1 MKKTLTK
8 CFSLLMLLFVFQSFV
23 PLAHVFA
30 QARIISGK
38 VTSSEDGSSLP
49 GVNITVKGT
58 SIGVISD
65 VDGSYKLNVPT
76 DATTLVYSFIGFQKV
91 EVTIGN
97 RTTID
102 LELKVDTRQ
111 LNEVVVTSFGIKK
124 EKKELGYAI
133 QEIKGEELAETVRPN
148 VVNALQGRI
157 AGVTV
162 GTTSG
167 LPGSSSSIVIRG
179 ATSLGSNNQPLFV
192 IDGVPVSNNTLS
204 EGLLLN
210 DAPNRNS
217 DYTNRIADLNPNDIE
232 SITVLKGPAAAALYG
247 IDAAAGA
254 IIITTKQG
262 AKGKTRIEY
271 TGNLQ
276 FERITRFPKTQEEY
290 GFSSG
295 VLGVVA
301 GSSIPNAVIGA
312 WGARIPEGTPRF
324 DNTRNVFG
332 WGFNNIHNLN
342 VSGGNETFTYN
353 VSAGVLRQNG
363 SIPNTAYERNTF
375 KISNSAQLSP
385 KIKITTSVN
394 FTNAA
399 TDRSPVT
406 KGPGSVYYNTLLY
419 PRTQDINNWQGNNGA
434 LLGVVPDLNGDGSG
448 DDVFDNPNFNS
459 EKNRVRDVTN
469 RLLLNASIS
478 YDVTSWFNITGRAGY
493 DWYNTAGQTVYD
505 PLSWAR
511 FPNKSVSRVVGGIL
525 SEYEEK
531 SRILNTFLLFNFKKK
546 FGDFNT
552 GLTFGHNIF
561 TTNYRVDSRYG
572 EGFLVPDLPSIS
584 NTNNTRREQATRG
597 TRRNLVGVFG
607 ELKFDYK
614 NMVFLSITGR
624 NDWSST
630 LPEANRSFFYPSV
643 TGSIVLSELLD
654 IDPAGKLSFAKIRAN
669 YAQVGKDAPPHQIL
683 PALQEFTR
691 TGGGYNIGFFGPNPK
706 IVPETTTSYEVG
718 LDLKFFN
725 NRLGIDFTYY
735 QLRSKNQITQP
746 RLSYASGYILQLV
759 NAGEVENRGI
769 ELMIT
774 GSPIRKEYFSWD
786 VIANFGL
793 NRNKVL
799 SLPGDFTEFYL
810 SDTWLA
816 GGARAGYIP
825 GESILSITGNS
836 VLKDANDNVL
846 IGANGFPVRDAR
858 YNLIGNRQ
866 PLFNLGITNSIKYK
880 NFSLSFLFDIRVGGD
895 IFNGTDWALTNFGL
909 GSRTSERGSRK
920 IFEGVRQ
927 SDGQPNTQ
935 EVELTQAYFSN
946 YLGGANPAGLI
957 EQNYIEKNINW
968 LRLRDISLRY
978 SLPKMIF
985 ANSKFIK
992 NVDLNVT
999 GTNLWLLTNYTG
1011 ADPDVN
1017 GLNASSRGSGAVG
1030 FDYFSVPAP
1039 IAVAFGVKVGF

>member
-1 MKKTLTK
+1 MTK
-8 CFSLLMLLFVFQSFV
+8 IFTILCAFFLLIMLNS
-23 PLAHVFA
+23 AYA
-30 QARIISGK
+30 QQRIITGK
-38 VTSSEDGSSLP
+38 VTSGEDGGALP
-49 GVNITVKGT
+49 GVNITVKGAT
-58 SIGVISD
+58 SGTVSD
-65 VDGSYKLNVPT
+65 IDGSYRINVPA
-76 DATTLVYSFIGFQKV
+76 DATTLVFSFIGFKRV
-91 EVTIGN
+91 EVLIGN
-97 RTTID
+97 RTEINQV
-102 LELKVDTRQ
+102 LQVDTRQ

-133 QEIKGEELAETVRPN
+133 QEIKGDEVAETVRPN

-162 GTTSG
+162 GTTGG
-167 LPGSSSSIVIRG
+167 LPGSSSAIIIRG

-210 DAPNRNS
+210 DAPNRNA

-232 SITVLKGPAAAALYG
+232 NITVLKGPAAAALYG

-262 AKGKTRIEY
+262 AKGKTRIDY
-271 TGNLQ
+271 TGNIQ
-276 FERITRFPKTQEEY
+276 FERITRFPELQDVY

-295 VLGVVA
+295 AV
-301 GSSIPNAVIGA
+301 GSVTGSAIPNTVIGA
-312 WGARIPEGTPRF
+312 WGARIPEGTARF
-324 DNTRNVFG
+324 DNLRSVFG
-332 WGFNNIHNLN
+332 WGFNNVHNVN

-353 VSAGVLRQNG
+353 VSANVLRQNG
-363 SIPNTAYERNTF
+363 SIPNTAFGRNTF
-375 KISNSAQLSP
+375 KMSNTAQLS
-385 KIKITTSVN
+385 KKLKLTTSIN
-394 FTNAA
+394 YINSN

-406 KGPGSVYYNTLLY
+406 KGVGSVYYNTLLY
-419 PRTQDINNWQGNNGA
+419 PSTRDINNWQNDAGG
-434 LLGVVPDLNGDGSG
+434 LVGVVPDANGDGTS
-448 DDVFDNPNFNS
+448 DDVFDNPNFNAQR
-459 EKNRVRDVTN
+459 NRVKDVTN
-469 RLLLNASIS
+469 RFILNGSLS
-478 YDVTSWFNITGRAGY
+478 YDVTDWFNIVGRIGT
-493 DWYNTAGQTVYD
+493 DWYNTFGQTVYD
-505 PLSWAR
+505 PQSWAR
-511 FPNKSVSRVVGGIL
+511 FPNRSVSRVVGGIL

-531 SRILNTFLLFNFKKK
+531 SRIINSFLLFNFKKK
-546 FGDFNT
+546 FGEFNT
-552 GLTFGHNIF
+552 GLTLGHNIF

-607 ELKFDYK
+607 EFKVDYK
-614 NMVFLSITGR
+614 NMVFLSVTGR

-630 LPEANRSFFYPSV
+630 LPVQNRSFFYPSV
-643 TGSIVLSELLD
+643 TGSVVLSELFD
-654 IDPAGKLSFAKIRAN
+654 IDPSGKLSFAKIRAN
-669 YAQVGKDAPPHQIL
+669 YAQVGKDAPPHQVL
-683 PALQEFTR
+683 PALQEFIR
-691 TGGGYNIGFFGPNPK
+691 TGGGYNIGFFGPNPN
-706 IVPETTTSYEVG
+706 IVPETTTSYELG
-718 LDLKFFN
+718 LDMKFFN
-725 NRLGIDFTYY
+725 NRFGIDFTYY
-735 QLRSKNQITQP
+735 RLLSKNQITQP

-759 NAGEVENRGI
+759 NAGQVENRGV

-774 GSPIRKEYFSWD
+774 GTPIRQENFTWD
-786 VIANFGL
+786 IIANFAL

-816 GGARAGYIP
+816 GGARAGYVP
-825 GESILSITGNS
+825 GESILTITGQS
-836 VLKDANDNVL
+836 IARDANGNAL
-846 IGANGFPVRDAR
+846 IGANGFPVRDLR
-858 YNLIGNRQ
+858 YLLIGNRQ
-866 PLFNLGITNSIKYK
+866 PLFNLGITNSLKYK

-909 GSRTSERGSRK
+909 SKRTLDRGTRRT
-920 IFEGVRQ
+920 FEGVRQ
-927 SDGQPNTQ
+927 ADGQPNTQ

-957 EQNYIEKNINW
+957 EEQYIEKNIRW
-968 LRLRDISLRY
+968 LRLRDITFRY
-978 SLPKMIF
+978 SMPRSLF
-985 ANSKFIK
+985 ADSKFIK
-992 NVDLNVT
+992 NIDLNLT

-1017 GLNASSRGSGAVG
+1017 GLNASARGSGAVG

>member
-1 MKKTLTK
+1 MKKTLTQIS
-8 CFSLLMLLFVFQSFV
+8 SLMVLWFVFQSIFF
-23 PLAHVFA
+23 LGNAWG
-30 QARIISGK
+30 QARVISGK
-38 VTSSEDGSSLP
+38 VTSSEDGNALP

-58 SIGVISD
+58 STGVISD
-65 VDGSYKLNVPT
+65 ADGTYKISVPA
-76 DATTLVYSFIGFQKV
+76 DATTLVFSFIGFQRV
-91 EVTIGN
+91 EVVIGN
-97 RTTID
+97 RTEINQV
-102 LELKVDTRQ
+102 LKVDTRQ

-133 QEIKGEELAETVRPN
+133 QEVKGDELAETVRPN

-162 GTTSG
+162 GTTGG

-210 DAPNRNS
+210 DSPNRNS

-232 SITVLKGPAAAALYG
+232 NITVLKGPAAAALYG

-271 TGNLQ
+271 TGNVQ
-276 FERITRFPKTQEEY
+276 FERITRFPKTQDVY

-295 VLGVVA
+295 TSGVVT
-301 GSSIPNAVIGA
+301 GSTIPNTVIGA
-312 WGARIPEGTPRF
+312 WGAAIPEGTQRYDNLKSVF
-324 DNTRNVFG
+324 D
-332 WGFNNIHNLN
+332 WGFNNIHNVN
-342 VSGGNETFTYN
+342 VSGGNEVFTYN
-353 VSAGVLRQNG
+353 VSANILRQNG
-363 SIPNTAYERNTF
+363 SIPNTAFGRNTF
-375 KISNSAQLSP
+375 KISNTAQLSP
-385 KIKITTSVN
+385 KIKLTTSVN
-394 FTNAA
+394 YINSN

-406 KGPGSVYYNTLLY
+406 KGIGSVYYNTLLY
-419 PRTQDINNWQGNNGA
+419 PRTRDINNWQNDSGG
-434 LLGVVPDLNGDGSG
+434 LVGVIPDANGDGSA
-448 DDVFDNPNFNS
+448 DDVFDNPNFNAQR
-459 EKNRVRDVTN
+459 NRVKDVTN
-469 RLLLNASIS
+469 RFILNGSLS
-478 YDVTSWFNITGRAGY
+478 YDVTDWFNIVGRVGV
-493 DWYNTAGQTVYD
+493 DWYNTFGQTVYD
-505 PLSWAR
+505 PQSWAR
-511 FPNKSVSRVVGGIL
+511 FPNRSISRVVGGIL

-552 GLTFGHNIF
+552 GLTLGHNLF

-572 EGFLVPDLPSIS
+572 EGFLVPDLASIS

-607 ELKFDYK
+607 EFKVDYK
-614 NMVFLSITGR
+614 NMVFLSVTGR

-630 LPEANRSFFYPSV
+630 LPEQNRSFFYPSV
-643 TGSIVLSELLD
+643 TGSVVISELLD
-654 IDPAGKLSFAKIRAN
+654 LESTGKLSFAKIRAN

-683 PALQEFTR
+683 PALQEFIR
-691 TGGGYNIGFFGPNPK
+691 TGGGYNIGFFGPNPR

-718 LDLKFFN
+718 LDLRFFN

-735 QLRSKNQITQP
+735 RLSSKNQITQP

-759 NAGEVENRGI
+759 NAGEVENRGV

-774 GSPIRKEYFSWD
+774 GNPIRQENFTWD
-786 VIANFGL
+786 VIANFAL

-816 GGARAGYIP
+816 GGARAGYVP
-825 GESILSITGNS
+825 GESILTITGNS
-836 VLKDANDNVL
+836 IARDANGNVL
-846 IGANGFPVRDAR
+846 IGANGFPVRDLN
-858 YNLIGNRQ
+858 YKLIGNRQ
-866 PLFNLGITNSIKYK
+866 PLFNLGITNSLKYK
-880 NFSLSFLFDIRVGGD
+880 NFALSFLFDIRVGGD

-909 GSRTSERGSRK
+909 GTRTLDRGTRRV
-920 IFEGVRQ
+920 FEGVRQ

-946 YLGGANPAGLI
+946 YLGGANPSGLI
-957 EQNYIEKNINW
+957 EEQFLEKNIRW
-968 LRLRDISLRY
+968 LRLRDITLRY
-978 SLPKMIF
+978 SMPKSIF
-985 ANSKFIK
+985 SESKFIK

-1017 GLNASSRGSGAVG
+1017 GLNASARGSGAVG

-1039 IAVAFGVKVGF
+1039 IAIAFGVKVGF

>member
-8 CFSLLMLLFVFQSFV
+8 CFSLLMLLLAFQSIS
-23 PLAHVFA
+23 HQGDVFG

-38 VTSSEDGSSLP
+38 VSSSEDGGALP

-58 SIGVISD
+58 LVGVISD
-65 VDGSYKLNVPT
+65 ADGSYKISVPQ
-76 DATTLVYSFIGFQKV
+76 DATVLVFSFIGFQKS
-91 EVTIGN
+91 EITIGN
-97 RTTID
+97 RTEINHTM
-102 LELKVDTRQ
+102 KVDTRQ

-133 QEIKGEELAETVRPN
+133 QEIKGEELAETNRPN

-162 GTTSG
+162 GTTGG
-167 LPGSSSSIVIRG
+167 LPGSSSSIIIRG

-276 FERITRFPKTQEEY
+276 FERITRFPQTQDVY

-295 VLGVVA
+295 RLGVVA
-301 GSSIPNAVIGA
+301 GSSIPNTVIGA
-312 WGARIPEGTPRF
+312 WGAAIPESTPKF
-324 DNTRNVFG
+324 DNMKSVFG

-353 VSAGVLRQNG
+353 VSANILRQNG
-363 SIPNTAYERNTF
+363 SIPNTAFGRNTF
-375 KISNSAQLSP
+375 KMSNSIQLSP

-394 FTNAA
+394 YINSN

-406 KGPGSVYYNTLLY
+406 KGVGSVYYNTLLY
-419 PRTQDINNWQGNNGA
+419 PRTSDINNWQNDNGGV
-434 LLGVVPDLNGDGSG
+434 LGVVPDANGDGSA
-448 DDVFDNPNFNS
+448 DDVFDNPNFNAQRN
-459 EKNRVRDVTN
+459 KVKDVTN
-469 RLLLNASIS
+469 RLILNGSLS
-478 YDVTSWFNITGRAGY
+478 YDVTSWFNIVGRVGL
-493 DWYNTAGQTVYD
+493 DWYNTTGQTVYD

-511 FPNKSVSRVVGGIL
+511 FPNKSISRVVGGIL

-531 SRILNTFLLFNFKKK
+531 SRIINTFLLFNFKKK
-546 FGDFNT
+546 FGDFNA
-552 GLTFGHNIF
+552 GLTLGHNLF

-584 NTNNTRREQATRG
+584 NTNALRREQASRG

-607 ELKFDYK
+607 EFKVDYK
-614 NMVFLSITGR
+614 NMIFLSVTGR

-630 LPEANRSFFYPSV
+630 LPVENRSFFYPSV
-643 TGSIVLSELLD
+643 TGSVVLSELFD

-691 TGGGYNIGFFGPNPK
+691 TGGGYNIGFFGPNPR
-706 IVPETTTSYEVG
+706 IIPETTSSYEIG

-735 QLRSKNQITQP
+735 RLSSKNQITQP

-759 NAGEVENRGI
+759 NAGEVENRGV

-774 GSPIRKEYFSWD
+774 GTPIRQENFSWD
-786 VIANFGL
+786 IIANFGL

-816 GGARAGYIP
+816 GGARAGYTP
-825 GESILSITGNS
+825 GESILSITGQS
-836 VLKDANDNVL
+836 VAKDANGNVL
-846 IGANGFPVRDAR
+846 IGANGFPVKDLR
-858 YNLIGNRQ
+858 YNLIGNRE
-866 PLFNLGITNSIKYK
+866 PLFNLGITNAIKYK
-880 NFSLSFLFDIRVGGD
+880 NFALSFLLDLRVGGD

-909 GSRTSERGSRK
+909 GTRTLDRGTRK
-920 IFEGVRQ
+920 VFEGVRQ

-946 YLGGANPAGLI
+946 YLGGAAPSGLI
-957 EQNYIEKNINW
+957 EQLYVEKNIRW
-968 LRLRDISLRY
+968 LRLRDITFRY
-978 SLPKMIF
+978 TLPKTMF
-985 ANSKFIK
+985 AESKFVK
-992 NVDLNVT
+992 SLDFNVT
-999 GTNLWLLTNYTG
+999 GTNLWLSTNYTG

-1017 GLNASSRGSGAVG
+1017 GLNASARGSGAIG

-1039 IAVAFGVKVGF
+1039 KAVSFGVRVGF